1 MSAPTAP
8 EVTVRQCRVTLVRQ
22 GGWSWGPDPE
32 GLVRHLLARLP
43 DLLAAEYSA
52 QLAAAG
58 PDVEITAPVTLVVRA
73 GTMSAVRASPVTAGS
88 PVSVAADRDPV
99 PAEEPVA
106 GDSRAE
112 PQSIA
117 GFFAELAERGEL
129 EPLLALLPEA
139 SRRHY
144 VRAALDDVRT
154 DPGVLPAAVVDRLRA
169 ELPDPAEPAGT
180 AAESTVDVPAIRPD
194 TEVEVASALPFLLA
208 GPLARVGYLD
218 ALEAVLAED
227 APLFAAALAYK
238 VLGPVGRGWRRSE
251 PDRRTAAAFAGL
263 SAVPDDGLAAFA
275 RRAQPALG
283 VLDGVLALSLC
294 RGHDPGVPLLLAGA
308 AGGLVLVDAQGLFP
322 IAWPGAPEELLPH
335 WEACGRPP
343 VLVCDSPLPRRCLAD
358 LASAG
363 VPLITDV
370 RPLRGDPLSR
380 LPWRTPLWTAGRIG
394 LPLAAD
400 FPAHAA
406 RLTSFVR
413 ALVLER
419 RAVPLAAAPDL
430 ERSVTLAA
438 SLGLGMI
445 AWQLWHDRESP
456 EPGLALSRF
465 GDLDASVRFDA
476 HAVRVR
482 VPLGRR
488 HADLLRA
495 GLLGDV
501 PRVPWLG
508 GRTLTFAGG

>member
-1 MSAPTAP
+1 M
-8 EVTVRQCRVTLVRQ
+8 RQCRVTLVRR

-32 GLVRHLLARLP
+32 GLVRQLLARLP

-52 QLAAAG
+52 ELAGAG
-58 PDVEITAPVTLVVRA
+58 PDVEIAAPVTLVVRA
-73 GTMSAVRASPVTAGS
+73 GTLTAVPASPVVVADTPPPAPS
-88 PVSVAADRDPV
+88 APEPAADPVSFA
-99 PAEEPVA
+99 EPVA
-106 GDSRAE
+106 GESPQ

-129 EPLLALLPEA
+129 DPMLALLPEA
-139 SRRHY
+139 ARRHY
-144 VRAALDDVRT
+144 VRAALEHVRA
-154 DPGVLPAAVVDRLRA
+154 DPGALPPAVVDRLRA
-169 ELPDPAEPAGT
+169 ALPGPELPEQNGT
-180 AAESTVDVPAIRPD
+180 AATESTVDVTAVRPG
-194 TEVEVASALPFLLA
+194 TAVETASALPFLLA

-218 ALEAVLAED
+218 AIGPVLAED

-238 VLGPVGRGWRRSE
+238 VLGPAARGWRRTE

-263 SAVPDDGLAAFA
+263 ADVPDDDLAAFA
-275 RRAQPALG
+275 RRGRPALG
-283 VLDGVLALSLC
+283 VLDGVLALALC
-294 RGHDPGVPLLLAGA
+294 RGHDPAVPLLLAGA
-308 AGGLVLVDAQGLFP
+308 AGGLVLADAQGMFP
-322 IAWPGAPEELLPH
+322 IAWSGSPSDLLPH

-358 LASAG
+358 LVSAG

-370 RPLRGDPLSR
+370 RPLRGDPLAR
-380 LPWRTPLWTAGRIG
+380 LPWRTPLWTAGAVELRH
-394 LPLAAD
+394 AAD
-400 FPAHAA
+400 FPGHAA
-406 RLTSFVR
+406 RLASFVR

-445 AWQLWHDRESP
+445 AWQLWHDRETP
-456 EPGLALSRF
+456 EPVLALSRF
-465 GDLDASVRFDA
+465 GDLDASVRFEA

-495 GLLGDV
+495 GLLADV

-508 GRTLTFAGG
+508 GRTLTFSGG